1 MVKKELDG
9 VAVEFGADVACFWM
23 EERCFSSE
31 AAIAARTFSSKFA
44 GTCATARA
52 GATESQTRIGLI
64 TISYRLPGAVSEDRR
79 GIVELSMRI
88 VSKAP
93 CRVDLAGST
102 LDIWPL
108 YLYHPGAVTVNF
120 AVDRFASCR
129 LETRASREI
138 RIHSQDLGM
147 EEVFSSIEDLRA
159 ARKPKLPLAAFVLRF
174 FAPADGLSIRTNS
187 EAPAGAGIS
196 GSSAL
201 IIALASALNRL
212 NGAAHALE
220 KIREISQNIEAQ
232 IIRVPTGSQDYYPAM
247 YGGVS
252 AIELGPAGI
261 RRTGIPVD
269 IEGFNDRIVLAY
281 TGVPRNSG
289 INNWEVTKAY
299 IDGDRK
305 VHRNF
310 DHIAK
315 IAIGM
320 RSAVERG
327 QWDEAGRLLREEWS
341 NRRKNAPG
349 ISTPLIDHLVNIT
362 RKAGALGA
370 KVCGAGGG
378 GCVFFLVE
386 RGAKQKVSDAIQKA
400 GAMIL
405 PVKVAPKGVAVR
417 AQG

>member
-1 MVKKELDG
+1 
-9 VAVEFGADVACFWM
+9 
-23 EERCFSSE
+23 
-31 AAIAARTFSSKFA
+31 
-44 GTCATARA
+44 
-52 GATESQTRIGLI
+52 
-64 TISYRLPGAVSEDRR
+64 
-79 GIVELSMRI
+79 MRV

-120 AVDRFASCR
+120 AVDRFTTCS
-129 LETRASREI
+129 LETHSSPEIRFRSHDLGIEEVFQSIDHLRASRKS
-138 RIHSQDLGM
+138 R
-147 EEVFSSIEDLRA
+147 
-159 ARKPKLPLAAFVLRF
+159 LPLAAYVLRF
-174 FAPADGLSIRTNS
+174 FAPRGGLSMQTNS

-201 IIALASALNRL
+201 IIAIASALNRL
-212 NGAAHALE
+212 NGTGHALE

-261 RRTGIPVD
+261 RRTAIPVD
-269 IEGFNDRIVLAY
+269 LEAFNDRIVLAY

-310 DHIAK
+310 DHITK

-349 ISTPLIDHLVNIT
+349 ISTPLIDRLVT
-362 RKAGALGA
+362 VARQTGALGA

-386 RGAKQKVSDAIQKA
+386 RGAKQKVTGAIQTA
-400 GAMIL
+400 GATIL
-405 PVKVAPKGVAVR
+405 PVKVAPKGVSVR
-417 AQG
+417 VQR